1 VEKKTLMD
9 NAENKKSITFA
20 ERSCFNSPLRLL
32 VNVENNKKQYNVWK
46 SKKLKKPISKDR
58 SPLRC

>member
-32 VNVENNKKQYNVWK
+32 VDVENNKKNNITYGNQK
-46 SKKLKKPISKDR
+46 S
-58 SPLRC
+58 